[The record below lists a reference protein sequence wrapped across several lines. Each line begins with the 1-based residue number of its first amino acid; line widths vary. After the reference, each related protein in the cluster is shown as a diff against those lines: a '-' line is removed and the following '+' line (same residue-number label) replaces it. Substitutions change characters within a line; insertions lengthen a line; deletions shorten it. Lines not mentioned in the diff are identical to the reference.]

1 MNNQKVNWAV
11 DDAVREA
18 MHRAVIGAVCKA
30 VYWTAYWVADDDVY
44 RAVIRAGDASV
55 WGAVTG
61 SVRDDLEHPAFQ
73 EFLRS
78 AGRT

>member
-1 MNNQKVNWAV
+1 MNKLGVRWAV

-30 VYWTAYWVADDDVY
+30 VYWTAYGVADDDVY

-55 WGAVTG
+55 CGAENEA
-61 SVRDDLEHPAFQ
+61 VREDLEHPALQ
-73 EFLRS
+73 DFLRS
-78 AGRT
+78 ARRE